1 VLAAVCESCEMG
13 NSRVS
18 EEDYREGRNLSM
30 VKLAKGILGRK
41 EWIVKILKEPV
52 RDTSR
57 QRGWGKGR
65 LNVSSLMLL
74 YIALICLQTP

>member
-30 VKLAKGILGRK
+30 VKLAKAYTRK
-41 EWIVKILKEPV
+41 KRKDSKIVERTCWRHVKV
-52 RDTSR
+52 
-57 QRGWGKGR
+57 KG
-65 LNVSSLMLL
+65 VG
-74 YIALICLQTP
+74 